1 MKNPTFAQRI
11 KEATLDAAAQRHM
24 NAVRTE
30 SLTHP
35 EVKRAYDAIPAAYK
49 RQPKWCSKTNDYV
62 GPNQYIYIDVASY
75 SNMVTINITL
85 NGLKDLKKDK
95 RLTSL
100 LATFLTPEWTA
111 QPTTDCTWSEQSR
124 GRVFSFYREVSPHR
138 VQPTHPSVKWLR
150 KQGRTWN
157 LDAHMNNPLRI
168 RVVINAYVKEDNETC
183 RIEVTEVREEVVRT
197 EVKRL
202 VCA

>member
-11 KEATLDAAAQRHM
+11 KEATLDAAAQRHR

-30 SLTHP
+30 SLAHP
-35 EVKRAYDAIPAAYK
+35 EVKRTYDAIPAAYK
-49 RQPKWCSKTNDYV
+49 RQPKWDYNAQKYNTA
-62 GPNQYIYIDVASY
+62 PARIYIDVASY
-75 SNMVTINITL
+75 SNMVTIGITL

-95 RLTSL
+95 RLTNL
-100 LATFLTPEWTA
+100 LAVYMSDGWDA
-111 QPTTDCTWSEQSR
+111 KPTTDNTWSEEHR
-124 GRVFSFYREVSPHR
+124 GRTFEFVREVP
-138 VQPTHPSVKWLR
+138 VTTKETHPSVKWLR
-150 KQGRTWN
+150 KQGRTWD
-157 LDAHMNNPLRI
+157 LDAHMNSPLKI
-168 RVVINAYVKEDNETC
+168 RVVISAYVKEDNETC